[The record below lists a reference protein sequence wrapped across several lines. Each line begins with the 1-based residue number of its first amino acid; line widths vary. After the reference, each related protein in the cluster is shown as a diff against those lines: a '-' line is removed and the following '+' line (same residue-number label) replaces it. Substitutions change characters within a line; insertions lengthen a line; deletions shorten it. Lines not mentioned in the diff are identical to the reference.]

1 MNEFVLEMIY
11 VGILGLV
18 VIIPLS
24 IIVYKYRDD
33 KIKCIPAKGGLFF
46 ISFAVTLF
54 EVIWLCHALNIP
66 V

>member
-1 MNEFVLEMIY
+1 MNEFFIEMIY
-11 VGILGLV
+11 VGILGLI

-33 KIKCIPAKGGLFF
+33 KIKCVPAKCSLLF
-46 ISFAVTLF
+46 ISMAVTLF